1 MMQFIANLKI
11 VHKLLLMLLFPML
24 GLMYLSS
31 NQLLEKYHL
40 TQDMD
45 KLEHTIELSVNF
57 SRLLHQVQRER
68 SFGGLFLQ
76 NPDSKWATM
85 FSQEMAATDKL
96 MAVIHDFLKTLDNN
110 LYTATFRAKLENVL
124 TLLEN
129 LKALREEVVN
139 KRLDEPLAIQR
150 YTEISQPLLV
160 FIIQVVEII
169 VNRDVLKMELAYV
182 NVLVAK
188 EKAAL
193 ERSLMAKI
201 FFQKRVE
208 AAQIR
213 KLTELI
219 TEGQSFLDRNEQV
232 LFTDSQTTF
241 FKATMVGEFIDETQ
255 RMREIVYDP
264 DSNGQLKQT
273 VDPEYWHKMQTGRI
287 ELLKAMADKC
297 AQDLLEVAVTI
308 RQVTYQQLLLTMSST
323 LLIIALAL
331 FLVMVVLTGV
341 NTRLNS
347 AVQIADAI
355 AQGNLENVVVAAT
368 RDETGQL
375 LRALGRMQTQLRERL
390 AKDQRIAAEALRL
403 NRALDYATT
412 CILITDNQYQIIY
425 LNEAAQRLFTTEG
438 DKFRIELPQFEA
450 TQMVGTKVDFFH
462 KNPAVQHQIFNQL
475 SGSRRAR
482 VMIGGIT
489 LEHIL
494 TPVTNINGERLG
506 LVVEFNNCSLE
517 VAITEEINTVIQAA
531 AQGNFQ
537 QRIDLEHKTGFFK
550 LFSES
555 INQILE
561 INQGF
566 IEEVMR
572 IFAALSQGDLTKMI
586 ENNYTGTFEQLKN
599 DANTTVRQLTKII
612 TIIKQTADSVSTGAE
627 DLSQSNVSLN
637 LRTEQQAASLE
648 ETAASMEQITSTVQQ
663 NADNAKQANLL
674 ASSARESA
682 ETGGVVVGSTIQAI
696 TEIHRS
702 SQKITDIISV
712 IDGIAFQTNLLAL
725 NAAVEAA
732 RAGEQGRGFAVVAT
746 EVRNLA
752 QRSAA
757 AAKEIKGLIHDSV
770 TKVEEGTKLANR
782 SGETLKEIVSAVQK
796 VSDIIAKI
804 AFASQEQSVGIQQV
818 NRAIAQMDQMTQQNA
833 SLVQQAASAGQ
844 AMKEQAQSLKQQ
856 VAFFKS

>member
-1 MMQFIANLKI
+1 MMQFIANLKMAY
-11 VHKLLLMLLFPML
+11 KLLLMLFFPLL
-24 GLMYLSS
+24 GMMYFSS
-31 NQLLEKYHL
+31 NLLLEKYHL
-40 TQDMD
+40 AQDMN
-45 KLEHTIELSVNF
+45 KLENAIELSVNF

-68 SFGGLFLQ
+68 SFGDLFLQ
-76 NPDSKWATM
+76 NPDPKFATI
-85 FSQEMAATDKL
+85 FSQEIGETDKF
-96 MAVIHDFLKTLDNN
+96 MAVINDFLKTFESNH
-110 LYTATFRAKLENVL
+110 YQAAFQSKLENVL
-124 TLLEN
+124 TLLKN
-129 LKALREEVVN
+129 LKILREEVMN
-139 KRLDEPLAIQR
+139 KQIDAPRAIQR

-160 FIIQVVEII
+160 FIIQIVEII

-193 ERSLMAKI
+193 ERSVMAKI
-201 FFQKRVE
+201 FFQQRVE

-232 LFTDSQTTF
+232 LFTDKQKLF
-241 FKATMVGEFIDETQ
+241 FKAKMVGEFIDETQ
-255 RMREIVYDP
+255 KMREMVYDP

-273 VDPEYWHKMQTGRI
+273 VDPEYWHTMQTGRI
-287 ELLKAMADKC
+287 ELLKEIEDKC
-297 AQDLLEVAVTI
+297 AHDLHEVAVTI
-308 RQVTYQQLLLTMSST
+308 RQVTYQQLFITMSST
-323 LLIIALAL
+323 LLVIALAML
-331 FLVMVVLTGV
+331 LVSVILKGV
-341 NTRLNS
+341 TTRLNT
-347 AVQIADAI
+347 AAQIADAI
-355 AQGNLENVVVAAT
+355 AQGNLENVVVAT
-368 RDETGQL
+368 TKDETGRL
-375 LRALGRMQTQLRERL
+375 LQALGRMQTQLRERL
-390 AKDQRIAAEALRL
+390 AKDQRIAEEALRI

-412 CILITDNQYQIIY
+412 CILITDSQYQIIY
-425 LNEAAQRLFTTEG
+425 LNEAAQRLFKTEG
-438 DKFRIELPQFEA
+438 DKIRTELPQFDA
-450 TQMVGTKVDFFH
+450 NQMVGTKVDFFH
-462 KNPAVQHQIFNQL
+462 KNPSYQHQILSQL
-475 SGSRRAR
+475 SGSRRAK
-482 VMIGGIT
+482 VTIGGVT
-489 LEHIL
+489 LDHII
-494 TPVTNINGERLG
+494 TPVTNTNGERLG
-506 LVVEFNNCSLE
+506 MVVEFNNRSLE
-517 VAITEEINTVIQAA
+517 VATAEEINTVIQAA
-531 AQGNFQ
+531 SQGNFQ
-537 QRIDLEHKTGFFK
+537 QRIGLEHKTGFFK

-555 INQILE
+555 VNQILD
-561 INQGF
+561 INQGL
-566 IEEVMR
+566 IEEVIR

-586 ENNYTGTFEQLKN
+586 ENNYAGTFEQLKN
-599 DANTTVRQLTKII
+599 DANTTVRQLTDII
-612 TIIKQTADSVSTGAE
+612 TIIKQTADSVSISAE
-627 DLSQSNVSLN
+627 DLSKSNVSLN
-637 LRTEQQAASLE
+637 QRTEQQAASLE

-663 NADNAKQANLL
+663 NADNAKQATLL

-682 ETGGVVVGSTIQAI
+682 ETGGAVVGSTIQAI

-782 SGETLKEIVSAVQK
+782 SGETLKEIVNAVQK
-796 VSDIIAKI
+796 VSNIIAEI

-844 AMKEQAQSLKQQ
+844 AMKEQAQNLKQQ